1 MNTIKWIWIN
11 VQMEDD
17 DGPSSKLVPY
27 SSSEEDSDNED
38 DEIESQRVLMDSDSE
53 HSDDGIYFKT

>member
-1 MNTIKWIWIN
+1 
-11 VQMEDD
+11 MEDD

-53 HSDDGIYFKT
+53 HSDDGIYFKTWISK